1 MKSSLH
7 IKFIGMSIQKNDCAL
22 FPGQQIIATSVGAMC
37 TALLM
42 TPFDVVRIRLQS
54 QQQPL
59 SKGDCF
65 VFRNG
70 LGDHVCSCFNETK
83 AVPWYNRSIPGQYS
97 GTIDALLKITRSEGI
112 RSLWSGLP
120 PTLIMSLPN
129 TVIYF
134 TAYEQLKCVMGYKRT
149 NLNPI
154 IPGIAGGSA
163 RMLAVVVTSPL
174 ELIRTKKMSQ
184 KLSYSDLLKILR
196 VSIAADGFRSLW
208 RGLIPTI
215 WRDLPFSIFYWSSYE
230 QLKLFITKKFGAT
243 QTLSAFY
250 SGATAGA
257 LATILT
263 HPFDTVKSI
272 RQVQIGNNQPQK
284 TDRTIYILRKMLR
297 EQGLQS
303 WYKGLIPR
311 LLKVSPA
318 CAIMIS
324 TIEFFREHVFK

>member
-120 PTLIMSLPN
+120 PTLVMSLPN

-184 KLSYSDLLKILR
+184 QLSYI
-196 VSIAADGFRSLW
+196 
-208 RGLIPTI
+208 
-215 WRDLPFSIFYWSSYE
+215 
-230 QLKLFITKKFGAT
+230 FITKKFGAT